1 MKITKILL
9 KQQQQQQETNKQT
22 NKQNKTQCLCV
33 NSGNT
38 VSISGNVCYISKKLC

>member
-9 KQQQQQQETNKQT
+9 KQQQQQET